1 VNTTLKNYF
10 LAIIQ
15 SRDYSQGE
23 LVDKAQKKGYSGAEI
38 KEVLTYLSEQKIL
51 DDQRLA
57 ESIVEFYSSKKGYNW
72 IIQKLNQRKIPK
84 HIIENIQ
91 ESIKNELSLEM
102 VKKLKIK
109 YQFEKVEELDQTNKM
124 KLASYLSRQGYKNVF
139 DLIKA
144 IN

>member
-1 VNTTLKNYF
+1 MNTTLKNYF